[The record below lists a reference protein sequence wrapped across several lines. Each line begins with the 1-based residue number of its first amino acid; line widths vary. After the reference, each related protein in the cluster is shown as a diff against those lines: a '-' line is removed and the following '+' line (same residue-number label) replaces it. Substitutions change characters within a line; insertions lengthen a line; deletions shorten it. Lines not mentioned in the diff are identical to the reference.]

1 MTETQKL
8 ELKNILENKEYW
20 TLQEIRILIK
30 EKYLVE
36 YSDQQV
42 RNILR
47 KYKMI
52 CSKPYPIDYRE
63 PEEAE
68 EILRENLEK
77 AFDEVKQKQIDP
89 KEVAIGFLD
98 ESSPQNRANTVR
110 VWSFKKVKIIK
121 NSSRLKTNCAGF
133 YTIKGNDVL
142 KFLNK
147 SKKEDICDLLKEI
160 KEKNQEYKAIIII
173 LDNYKAHKA
182 DIVQQTAKDLGIYL
196 VYMPVYSPRLNPIEQ
211 IWRMIKKS
219 MSTVFISSS
228 EMAQNIIKNKFFLIT
243 NQLNTCRFWLSLF
256 FAPIWNLFLNS
267 SLLL

>member
-1 MTETQKL
+1 MNEIEKL

-30 EKYLVE
+30 EKYSIE

-47 KYKMI
+47 AYKMI

-77 AFDEVKQKQIDP
+77 AFDEVKENQIDP

-98 ESSPQNRANTVR
+98 ESSPQNKANTVR

-142 KFLNK
+142 KFLSQ
-147 SKKEDICDLLKEI
+147 SKKEDICELLKEI
-160 KEKNQEYKAIIII
+160 KEKNKEYKAIIIV

-182 DIVQQTAKDLGIYL
+182 NIVKQTAKELGIYL

-211 IWRMIKKS
+211 IWRMIKKV
-219 MSTVFISSS
+219 MSIVFISST
-228 EMAQNIIKNKFFLIT
+228 EMAQNIIKNHFFLLT

-256 FAPIWNLFLNS
+256 FAPLWNLFLNS
-267 SLLL
+267 SLLF